1 MEIDNK
7 VWTEAQNRQLF
18 QKLHCG
24 NWSPWA
30 LALAPGK
37 SVWGVPTFC
46 GSK

>member
-7 VWTEAQNRQLF
+7 FWTEAQNRQLL
-18 QKLHCG
+18 QKLRSR

-30 LALAPGK
+30 LALSPGK
-37 SVWGVPTFC
+37 LVWGVPTFC